1 MNVWNPSTKTG
12 KIWENY
18 QQKTSVGQNVD
29 LLYEV
34 GLLCLRI
41 QETFE
46 IENI

>member
-12 KIWENY
+12 NVWESY

-34 GLLCLRI
+34 GLLSLRI

-46 IENI
+46 LEDL